1 MKILPTVALS
11 LFLALPF
18 PVRGD
23 EKPVGERL
31 SYYSTTPVFERIDGL
46 SGEYCGEIGKRLRA
60 ITDMWLIPLPKANP
74 MLINM
79 FRTRNSERDPIQ
91 PDWAQDIGYMLPWS
105 GEFIGKHLLSAQS
118 VLRMTRDPE
127 LKSSIDR
134 LIRELIATQAEDGYM
149 GPFPDKRR
157 FHNGP
162 TWDYWGHYHI
172 IEALIMY
179 YCDTGYQPALD
190 AACRAADLI
199 HSIVMPIDNINIGQ
213 MNFAIIHAMTLL
225 YEITG
230 ESRYLD
236 TAEWVVNQWRHE
248 GNLQYITLSLKGIPV
263 VQFPEHRWESAHD
276 WQGILE
282 MYFITG
288 DERYRTAFS
297 HIWRNSL
304 KGDRHNTGGW
314 TSGEGI
320 QDNPFHQGA
329 IETCCTVAWIAM
341 TIDMLRMTGD
351 SKIADELELSTWNG
365 SLGGMSPSGRWWTYN
380 TPMDGFKRS
389 STHDI
394 TFQARAGSPEL
405 NCCSVNAPRG
415 LGMIQDWAVMK
426 NDEGVVI
433 NWYGPGTFIVPMES
447 GNTLTVSQKTT
458 YPDDGRII
466 ISIGTG
472 KPTATTL
479 KLRIPAWSENTT
491 VMLNGE
497 ILKNVEP
504 GTYHGIG
511 RTWSGGEVIE
521 IDLDMTPH
529 YWIGD
534 RECAGKTSIYR
545 GPILLAWDGRFN
557 TGKSGEIPHLD
568 ASSLKLSPVPVPDYP
583 QPVTLFR
590 ATDAD
595 GGTFYL
601 CDFAT
606 AGMTGT
612 VYRTWLPVTGVK
624 GTGKTVWSVR

>member
-1 MKILPTVALS
+1 MNDLLMVVLS
-11 LFLALPF
+11 LFIILPL

-23 EKPVGERL
+23 EGPIGERL
-31 SYYSTTPVFERIDGL
+31 DRYAMSPVFERITGL
-46 SGEYCGEIGKRLRA
+46 KGEYGGEIGTRLRA
-60 ITDMWLIPLPKANP
+60 ITDMWLIPAPKANP

-79 FRTRNSERDPIQ
+79 FRTRNSERDPIEQ
-91 PDWAQDIGYMLPWS
+91 DWAKDIGYMLPWS
-105 GEFIGKHLLSAQS
+105 GEFIGKHLLSAQL
-118 VLRMTRDPE
+118 VHRMTLDPE
-127 LKSSIDR
+127 LGSSIDR
-134 LIRELIATQAEDGYM
+134 LVRELVAAQGEDGYL
-149 GPFPDKRR
+149 GPFPDNRR

-162 TWDYWGHYHI
+162 TWDYWGHYHV

-179 YCDTGYQPALD
+179 YNDTGYQPALD

-199 HSIVMPIDNINIGQ
+199 HSIVTPIDDINLGQ

-225 YEITG
+225 YNITG
-230 ESRYLD
+230 ERRYLD
-236 TAEWVVNQWRHE
+236 AAEWVVDQWNHD

-282 MYFITG
+282 MYLITG
-288 DERYRTAFS
+288 DERYQKAFS
-297 HIWRNSL
+297 HIWRDTL
-304 KGDRHNTGGW
+304 RGDRHNTGGW

-320 QDNPFHQGA
+320 QDNPYHQGA

-351 SKIADELELSTWNG
+351 STIADELELSTWNG
-365 SLGGMSPSGRWWTYN
+365 SLGGMHPTGRWWTYN

-415 LGMIQDWAVMK
+415 PGMIQDWAVMK
-426 NDEGVVI
+426 DDESVVL
-433 NWYGPGTFIVPMES
+433 NWYGPCTFIVPMES
-447 GNTLTVSQKTT
+447 GNTLIINQQTA
-458 YPDDGRII
+458 YPQDGLIK
-466 ISIGTG
+466 ISIGTDR
-472 KPTATTL
+472 ALSTTL

-491 VMLNGE
+491 VKLNGD
-497 ILKNVEP
+497 ILKNVKP
-504 GTYHGIG
+504 GTYLEIK

-521 IDLDMTPH
+521 LSLDMTPH

-534 RECAGKTSIYR
+534 RECKGKMSIYR
-545 GPILLAWDGRFN
+545 GPIMLAWDSRFN
-557 TGKSGEIPHLD
+557 TGKSSEIPELD
-568 ASSLKLSPVPVPDYP
+568 ALSLTLSPVPVTVYP
-583 QPVTLFR
+583 LPITLFR
-590 ATDAD
+590 ATTVD
-595 GGTFYL
+595 GRTLYL

-612 VYRTWLPVTGVK
+612 IYRSWLPVIGARE
-624 GTGKTVWSVR
+624 GGRTVWSVR